1 VLACARSL
9 DGNARTSAALSTLYA
24 DLHKELLMR
33 RATPLGHEHQENP
46 STNQPPTQSVGSD
59 DQQQYPRPFS
69 VLRGGAPAEQRS
81 PSSERHRRHTPV
93 RALIQPSD
101 PERLRRALEAMREMN
116 KLTRQRTEE
125 MRKLSTLSR
134 ELSTQMKEFG
144 SVIGG
149 LRIGPER
156 RSMG

>member
-1 VLACARSL
+1 
-9 DGNARTSAALSTLYA
+9 
-24 DLHKELLMR
+24 MR

-46 STNQPPTQSVGSD
+46 STNQPPTPSVGAD
-59 DQQQYPRPFS
+59 DQQQFPRPFS
-69 VLRGGAPAEQRS
+69 VVRGGAPTLRAGQAPAESRS
-81 PSSERHRRHTPV
+81 REHNRRHTPV

-125 MRKLSTLSR
+125 MRKLSVLSR

-156 RSMG
+156 KSAG